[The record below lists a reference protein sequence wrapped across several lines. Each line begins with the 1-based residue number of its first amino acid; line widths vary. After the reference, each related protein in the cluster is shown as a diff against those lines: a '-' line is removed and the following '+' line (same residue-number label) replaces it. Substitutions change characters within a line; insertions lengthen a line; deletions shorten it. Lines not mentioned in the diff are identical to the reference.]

1 MARTASPIATRSSR
15 LATDSIAGNLAA
27 HGVVKGDR
35 VSVFSTNPLAATLL
49 MFGIWK
55 AGAVYAL
62 VNFSFAGRLLAYQLD
77 DTAPRLLVTD
87 PGLLPA
93 VNAVADQLTHLPTL
107 VLYTPPAG
115 AHDHVGDPQPVGRPG
130 QLAVRPKLPAL
141 IMSQYL
147 GKPEATVTAW
157 RNLWFHT
164 GDAAVLQPDGMFDFV
179 DRLGDRIRVRGE
191 NLSSFQV
198 DDLLNQHER
207 IQLTAAFAEDT
218 MPKYMRPRHIRVVPD
233 VPRTPTNKIEKYKL
247 RSRLLD
253 ERADGWAGS

>member
-1 MARTASPIATRSSR
+1 
-15 LATDSIAGNLAA
+15 
-27 HGVVKGDR
+27 
-35 VSVFSTNPLAATLL
+35 
-49 MFGIWK
+49 MFGIRK
-55 AGAVYAL
+55 AGAVNAS
-62 VNFSFAGRLLAYQLD
+62 VNFSFAGRLTRAEI
-77 DTAPRLLVTD
+77 
-87 PGLLPA
+87 
-93 VNAVADQLTHLPTL
+93 VNRVRAS
-107 VLYTPPAG
+107 G
-115 AHDHVGDPQPVGRPG
+115 A
-130 QLAVRPKLPAL
+130 AL